1 MTVIG
6 AIAALWTHM
15 HFLVIAAD
23 TTGVD
28 AAFTRVA
35 ALFAGVIGGVTG
47 FFVVLNGYQ
56 YITAVDDTQRAMHA
70 KRAAGGLIFG
80 AMIVILGMTIAPALV
95 GAITGK

>member
-6 AIAALWTHM
+6 TIAVLWTHI

-28 AAFTRVA
+28 AAFTRIA

-56 YITAVDDTQRAMHA
+56 YITAIDDTQRAMHA

-80 AMIVILGMTIAPALV
+80 VMIVILGVTIAPALV
-95 GAITGK
+95 TTIAGK

>member
-6 AIAALWTHM
+6 TIAALWM
-15 HFLVIAAD
+15 HLHVFVIAAD

-28 AAFTRVA
+28 AAFTRIA

-56 YITAVDDTQRAMHA
+56 YITAVDDTTRAMHA

-80 AMIVILGMTIAPALV
+80 AMIVILGVTIAPALV